1 MAAKTYKQFVKTFKF
16 RAKKPSESA
25 RAFIGARGKAM
36 GKEWQAMKK
45 KAGGAATKVT
55 KATKAAKAKA
65 KPKARKAKPKAKAKG
80 KKKSKK

>member
-1 MAAKTYKQFVKTFKF
+1 MAKTYKQFVKTFKF

-25 RAFIGARGKAM
+25 KAFISARGKAM

-45 KAGGAATKVT
+45 KAGGAATK
-55 KATKAAKAKA
+55 AT
-65 KPKARKAKPKAKAKG
+65 KAKPKAKPKAKGKG

>member
-1 MAAKTYKQFVKTFKF
+1 MQFVKTFKF

-25 RAFIGARGKAM
+25 RAFISARGKAM

-45 KAGGAATKVT
+45 KAGGADT
-55 KATKAAKAKA
+55 KATKSKAKA
-65 KPKARKAKPKAKAKG
+65 KPKAKPKAKAKAKGG

>member
-1 MAAKTYKQFVKTFKF
+1 MAAKKTYMQFVKTFKF

-25 RAFIGARGKAM
+25 RAFISARGKAM

-45 KAGGAATKVT
+45 KAGGADT
-55 KATKAAKAKA
+55 KATKSKSKAKA
-65 KPKARKAKPKAKAKG
+65 KPKAKPKAKAKAKGG

>member
-1 MAAKTYKQFVKTFKF
+1 MAAKKTYMQFVKTFKF

-45 KAGGAATKVT
+45 KAGGAATK
-55 KATKAAKAKA
+55 ATKAVKAKA
-65 KPKARKAKPKAKAKG
+65 KPKAKGRG

>member
-1 MAAKTYKQFVKTFKF
+1 MAKTYKQFVKTFKF

-25 RAFIGARGKAM
+25 KAFISARGKAM

-45 KAGGAATKVT
+45 KAGGAATK
-55 KATKAAKAKA
+55 ATKAKTKTKA
-65 KPKARKAKPKAKAKG
+65 KPKARSKAKG